1 MLLVNRELLFDD
13 PFAFVVLLVAVSVSL
28 LIGITVHE
36 FSHALAANRLGDMTA
51 TDRGRLT
58 LNPKAHLDPTGTL
71 MLLIAGF
78 GWGRPVPVDLRRLRN
93 GRRGMA
99 IVSAAGPAS
108 NVVLALGFA
117 LLFQVGLVTQGDFSR
132 EALRTLDPL
141 AWATLVATYSVLLN
155 LILAAFNLLPIAPL
169 DGGGILTGIV
179 PRPWLPAIAKVQRYG
194 PFVLVGVI
202 GFSLLTGVS
211 VLGFLFGPVLDLADV
226 LMGG

>member
-13 PFAFVVLLVAVSVSL
+13 PFAFVVLLAAVSVSL

-51 TDRGRLT
+51 TNLGRLT
-58 LNPKAHLDPTGTL
+58 LNPKAHLDPT
-71 MLLIAGF
+71 
-78 GWGRPVPVDLRRLRN
+78 RS

-99 IVSAAGPAS
+99 LVSAAGPAS
-108 NVVLALGFA
+108 NVVLALAFA
-117 LLFQVGLVTQGDFSR
+117 LLFQLGLVTHGDFSR
-132 EALRTLDPL
+132 EALRTLDPM
-141 AWATLVATYSVLLN
+141 AWVTIVATYSVLLN

-169 DGGGILTGIV
+169 DGGGILLGIV
-179 PRPWLPAIAKVQRYG
+179 PRPWLPAIARVQRYG

-211 VLGFLFGPVLDLADV
+211 VLGFLFEPVLDLAAR
-226 LMGG
+226 LMS